1 MNNNLQAQEVLL
13 SGAAAA
19 PGIAVGKASLYRQRR
34 PRIYGQNIADDQ
46 VDHQLERFEKALD
59 IAREELD
66 SLRAEQDH
74 EDASDLLQ
82 TQIQMLHDPDLR
94 SRIKTEIKD
103 NNKAADAAIDKVF
116 GDYLNVMKKQEG
128 LLKERSVDI
137 SDVRDRLIQ
146 IVNNEDGKPRFDPGT
161 ILVAHNLS
169 PREVIEFSEN
179 NIAGI
184 IMDKGGTTSHAAIL
198 ARAMQIPAIVGV
210 KDASDTIGAE
220 ELLILDGVEGS
231 IVVNPSTGT
240 RKKYDE
246 RISRV
251 AEEHSREQALCQQK
265 SKTADGHSFVLRANV
280 EFQEELNFV
289 DAYQA
294 EGIGLLR
301 TESMYL
307 HQSSFR
313 DEEKQCDFYRTVL
326 KATEPH
332 PVTVRLFDAGGDKFF
347 DLGQEEQNP
356 FLGWRG
362 IRMLLDQRPL
372 LEQQLKAILKSAGS
386 YPGRTRILVPMVTTL
401 DEVEIINKTVQNLQE
416 KLKEENYEVD
426 EEVEVGLMV
435 EVPNVA
441 VQAEDFA
448 RKTDFLSIG
457 TNDLTQYLLAVDRGN
472 ERISNLYDQR
482 QPAVWRLIQ
491 MVADAGQ
498 KTGTPVSVCGELAS
512 DPVAACCLLG
522 MGINELSMTP
532 ALLPKVK
539 QALCAHTLEEM
550 NQLASHVLKCTTTAE
565 VDTLFSNF

>member
-231 IVVNPSTGT
+231 IVVNPSTET

-246 RISRV
+246 RISSV

-307 HQSSFR
+307 YQSSFR

-401 DEVEIINKTVQNLQE
+401 EEVEIINKTVQNLQE

>member
-1 MNNNLQAQEVLL
+1 MNNNLQAEEVLL
-13 SGAAAA
+13 RGAAAA

-34 PRIYGQNIADDQ
+34 PRIYGQSIADNQ
-46 VDHQLERFEKALD
+46 VEHQLERFEKALD
-59 IAREELD
+59 VAREELN
-66 SLRAEQDH
+66 SLRADQDH

-82 TQIQMLHDPDLR
+82 TQIQMLSDPDLQ

-103 NNKAADAAIDKVF
+103 NNQAADAAIDNVF
-116 GDYLNVMKKQEG
+116 GDYLNVMRKQEG

-146 IVNNEDGKPRFDPGT
+146 IVNNEDGKPRFEPGT

-210 KDASDTIGAE
+210 KDASESIGAN

-231 IVVNPSTGT
+231 IVVNPSTET

-251 AEEHSREQALCQQK
+251 AEEHSREQALCEKK
-265 SKTADGHSFVLRANV
+265 SETADGHPFVLRANV

-326 KATEPH
+326 ESTQPH
-332 PVTVRLFDAGGDKFF
+332 PVTIRLFDAGGDKFF

-372 LEQQLKAILKSAGS
+372 LEQQLKAILKSAGT

-401 DEVEIINKTVQNLQE
+401 DEVDIINKTVQKLQE
-416 KLKEENYEVD
+416 QLKEENCEVD
-426 EEVEVGLMV
+426 EDVEVGLMV

-482 QPAVWRLIQ
+482 QPAVWRLIR
-491 MVADAGQ
+491 MVAEAGQ
-498 KTGTPVSVCGELAS
+498 RTGTPLSVCGELAS
-512 DPVAACCLLG
+512 DPIAACCLLG

-532 ALLPKVK
+532 ALLPNVK
-539 QALCAHTLEEM
+539 QALCSHTLEEM
-550 NQLASHVLKCTTTAE
+550 EQLASQVLKCTRTAE